1 MADAYLIAK
10 NSEFSGDIIPII
22 PIMANGKYLIRVATG
37 TGKAASL
44 KSRTERLLKL
54 GMSFFKTHVKSPL
67 YINSSIDGGN
77 NKVDELTLIL
87 ARILGKCEYAKRH

>member
-1 MADAYLIAK
+1 MADAYLIAI
-10 NSEFSGDIIPII
+10 NSEFSGDII

-37 TGKAASL
+37 TGKTASL

-54 GMSFFKTHVKSPL
+54 GMSFFKTHLKSPL

-77 NKVDELTLIL
+77 NKFDELTLIL
-87 ARILGKCEYAKRH
+87 ARILGKCEYAK